1 MGGSLAKAVK
11 RYGIAEKVYGF
22 TNSEKNKKDILELNL
37 VDEIVDLETLK
48 KVSDV
53 IILSIPVDAIIA
65 MFPSFLDIDEKT
77 TIIDMGSTKEYIVKN
92 IPSKIRKNFI
102 AAHPMT
108 GTEKNGP
115 KAAIDNLYEGK
126 TVVLC
131 DLEDNANMHVN
142 KAFKIFQ
149 EIGMRIVVMNS
160 HEHDVNACYISH
172 LPHLISFSLANTV
185 MSHQNPKEII
195 ALAAGGFKDMSR
207 IAKSSPRMWGD
218 IFKQN
223 RENMLESIKS
233 FEDQMNEA
241 KKMIEEERKEKE
253 KKLMFANIVSL
264 HVKLVLQCVATLAT
278 QILEILVLGV
288 KKQILWKKSSLFC
301 LQDKTLLFSTFLI
314 SLKLSK

>member
-1 MGGSLAKAVK
+1 MNIGIIGLGLMGGSLAKAVK
-11 RYGIAEKVYGF
+11 RYGISKKVYGF
-22 TNSEKNKKDILELNL
+22 TNSEKNKKEIEELGL
-37 VDEIVDLETLK
+37 VDELVDLETLK

-53 IILSIPVDAIIA
+53 IILSIPVDAIIS
-65 MFPSFLDIDEKT
+65 MFPNFLDIDDKT

-92 IPSKIRKNFI
+92 IPSKIRKNFV

-131 DLEDNANMHVN
+131 DLEDNENMHVN

-172 LPHLISFSLANTV
+172 LPHLISFGLANTV

-223 RENMLESIKS
+223 RQNMLESIKS

-241 KKMIEEERKEKE
+241 KKMIEDERYEELEDWM
-253 KKLMFANIVSL
+253 KKANSL
-264 HVKLVLQCVATLAT
+264 H
-278 QILEILVLGV
+278 EIL
-288 KKQILWKKSSLFC
+288 
-301 LQDKTLLFSTFLI
+301 
-314 SLKLSK
+314 

>member
-1 MGGSLAKAVK
+1 MNIGIIGLGLMGGSLAKAVK
-11 RYGIAEKVYGF
+11 RYGISKKVYGF
-22 TNSEKNKKDILELNL
+22 TNSEKNKKEIEELGL
-37 VDEIVDLETLK
+37 VDELVDLETLK

-53 IILSIPVDAIIA
+53 IILSIPVDAIIS
-65 MFPSFLDIDEKT
+65 MFPNFLDINEKT

-92 IPSKIRKNFI
+92 IPPKIRKNFI

-131 DLEDNANMHVN
+131 ALEDNANMHVN

-172 LPHLISFSLANTV
+172 LPHLISFGLANTV

-241 KKMIEEERKEKE
+241 KKMIEEERYEDLE
-253 KKLMFANIVSL
+253 NWMKKANSL
-264 HVKLVLQCVATLAT
+264 H
-278 QILEILVLGV
+278 EIL
-288 KKQILWKKSSLFC
+288 
-301 LQDKTLLFSTFLI
+301 
-314 SLKLSK
+314 

>member
-1 MGGSLAKAVK
+1 MNIGIIGLGLMGGSLAKAVK
-11 RYGIAEKVYGF
+11 RYGISKKVYGF
-22 TNSEKNKKDILELNL
+22 TNSEKNKKEIEELGL
-37 VDEIVDLETLK
+37 VDELVDLETLK

-53 IILSIPVDAIIA
+53 IILSIPVDAIIS
-65 MFPSFLDIDEKT
+65 MFPNFLDINEKT

-92 IPSKIRKNFI
+92 IPTKIRKNFV

-241 KKMIEEERKEKE
+241 KKMIEDERYEELEDWM
-253 KKLMFANIVSL
+253 KKANSL
-264 HVKLVLQCVATLAT
+264 H
-278 QILEILVLGV
+278 EIL
-288 KKQILWKKSSLFC
+288 
-301 LQDKTLLFSTFLI
+301 
-314 SLKLSK
+314 

>member
-1 MGGSLAKAVK
+1 MNIGIIGLGLMGGSLAKAVK
-11 RYGIAEKVYGF
+11 RYGISKKVYGF
-22 TNSEKNKKDILELNL
+22 TNSEKNKKEIEELGL
-37 VDEIVDLETLK
+37 VDDLVDLETLK

-53 IILSIPVDAIIA
+53 IILSIPVDAIIS
-65 MFPSFLDIDEKT
+65 MFPNFLDINEKT

-92 IPSKIRKNFI
+92 IPPKIRKNFI

-172 LPHLISFSLANTV
+172 LPHLISFGLANTV

-241 KKMIEEERKEKE
+241 KKMIEEERYEDLE
-253 KKLMFANIVSL
+253 NWMKKANSL
-264 HVKLVLQCVATLAT
+264 H
-278 QILEILVLGV
+278 EIL
-288 KKQILWKKSSLFC
+288 
-301 LQDKTLLFSTFLI
+301 
-314 SLKLSK
+314 

>member
-131 DLEDNANMHVN
+131 DLEANDNIHVN
-142 KAFKIFQ
+142 KAFRIFQ
-149 EIGMRIVVMNS
+149 EIGMRIVVMDS
-160 HEHDVNACYISH
+160 KEHDVNACYISH

-223 RENMLESIKS
+223 RENMLESIKY
-233 FEDQMNEA
+233 FEEQLSLA
-241 KKMIEEERKEKE
+241 KNMIKEEKYEELE
-253 KKLMFANIVSL
+253 EWMKKANSL
-264 HVKLVLQCVATLAT
+264 H
-278 QILEILVLGV
+278 EIL
-288 KKQILWKKSSLFC
+288 
-301 LQDKTLLFSTFLI
+301 
-314 SLKLSK
+314 

>member
-1 MGGSLAKAVK
+1 MNIGIIGLGLMGGSLAKAVK
-11 RYGIAEKVYGF
+11 RYGISKKVYGF
-22 TNSEKNKKDILELNL
+22 TNSEKNKKEIEELGL
-37 VDEIVDLETLK
+37 VDELVDLETLK

-53 IILSIPVDAIIA
+53 IILSIPVDAIIS
-65 MFPSFLDIDEKT
+65 MFPNFLDINEKT

-92 IPSKIRKNFI
+92 IPSKIRKNFV

-172 LPHLISFSLANTV
+172 LPHLISFGLANTV

-241 KKMIEEERKEKE
+241 KKMIEEERYEDLE
-253 KKLMFANIVSL
+253 NWMKKANSL
-264 HVKLVLQCVATLAT
+264 H
-278 QILEILVLGV
+278 EIL
-288 KKQILWKKSSLFC
+288 
-301 LQDKTLLFSTFLI
+301 
-314 SLKLSK
+314 

>member
-1 MGGSLAKAVK
+1 MNIGIIGLGLMGGSLAKAVK
-11 RYGIAEKVYGF
+11 RYGISKKVYGF
-22 TNSEKNKKDILELNL
+22 TNSEKNKKEIEELGL
-37 VDEIVDLETLK
+37 VDELVDLETLK

-53 IILSIPVDAIIA
+53 IILSIPVDAIIS
-65 MFPSFLDIDEKT
+65 MFPNFLDINEKT

-92 IPSKIRKNFI
+92 IPSKIRKNFV

-131 DLEDNANMHVN
+131 DLEDNENMHVN

-172 LPHLISFSLANTV
+172 LPHLISFGLANTV

-223 RENMLESIKS
+223 RQNMLESIKS

-241 KKMIEEERKEKE
+241 KKMIEEERYEDLE
-253 KKLMFANIVSL
+253 NWMKKANSL
-264 HVKLVLQCVATLAT
+264 H
-278 QILEILVLGV
+278 EIL
-288 KKQILWKKSSLFC
+288 
-301 LQDKTLLFSTFLI
+301 
-314 SLKLSK
+314 

>member
-1 MGGSLAKAVK
+1 MFKFNLFLVIFGLGLMGGSLAKAVK
-11 RYGIAEKVYGF
+11 RYGISKKVYGF
-22 TNSEKNKKDILELNL
+22 TNSEKNKKEIEELGL
-37 VDEIVDLETLK
+37 VDELVDLETLK

-53 IILSIPVDAIIA
+53 IILSIPVDAIIS
-65 MFPSFLDIDEKT
+65 MFPNFLDINEKT

-92 IPSKIRKNFI
+92 IPPKIRKNFI

-241 KKMIEEERKEKE
+241 KKMIEDERYEE
-253 KKLMFANIVSL
+253 
-264 HVKLVLQCVATLAT
+264 
-278 QILEILVLGV
+278 LED
-288 KKQILWKKSSLFC
+288 WMKKS
-301 LQDKTLLFSTFLI
+301 K
-314 SLKLSK
+314 

>member
-1 MGGSLAKAVK
+1 MNIGIIGLGLMGGSLAKAVK
-11 RYGIAEKVYGF
+11 RYGISKKVYGF
-22 TNSEKNKKDILELNL
+22 TNSEKNKKEIEELGL
-37 VDEIVDLETLK
+37 VDELVDLETLK

-53 IILSIPVDAIIA
+53 IILSIPVDAIIS
-65 MFPSFLDIDEKT
+65 MFPNFLDIGEKT

-172 LPHLISFSLANTV
+172 LPHLISFGLANTV

-241 KKMIEEERKEKE
+241 KKMIEEERYEDLE
-253 KKLMFANIVSL
+253 NWMKKANSL
-264 HVKLVLQCVATLAT
+264 H
-278 QILEILVLGV
+278 EIL
-288 KKQILWKKSSLFC
+288 
-301 LQDKTLLFSTFLI
+301 
-314 SLKLSK
+314 

>member
-1 MGGSLAKAVK
+1 MNIGIIGLGLMGGSLAKAVK
-11 RYGIAEKVYGF
+11 RYGISKKVYGF
-22 TNSEKNKKDILELNL
+22 TNSEKNAKEIEELGL
-37 VDEIVDLETLK
+37 VDELVDLETLK

-53 IILSIPVDAIIA
+53 IILSIPVDAIIS
-65 MFPSFLDIDEKT
+65 MFPNFLDINEKT

-92 IPSKIRKNFI
+92 IPTKIRKNFV

-172 LPHLISFSLANTV
+172 LPHLISFGLANTV

-241 KKMIEEERKEKE
+241 KKMIEEERYEDLE
-253 KKLMFANIVSL
+253 NWMKKANSL
-264 HVKLVLQCVATLAT
+264 H
-278 QILEILVLGV
+278 EIL
-288 KKQILWKKSSLFC
+288 
-301 LQDKTLLFSTFLI
+301 
-314 SLKLSK
+314 

>member
-1 MGGSLAKAVK
+1 MNIGIIGLGLMGGSLAKAVK
-11 RYGIAEKVYGF
+11 RYGISKKVYGF
-22 TNSEKNKKDILELNL
+22 TNSEKNKKEIEELGL
-37 VDEIVDLETLK
+37 VDELVDLETLK

-53 IILSIPVDAIIA
+53 IILSIPVDAIIS
-65 MFPSFLDIDEKT
+65 MFPNFLDINEKT

-92 IPSKIRKNFI
+92 IPTKIRKNFV

-172 LPHLISFSLANTV
+172 LPHLISFGLANTV

-241 KKMIEEERKEKE
+241 KKMIEDERYEELEDWM
-253 KKLMFANIVSL
+253 KKANSL
-264 HVKLVLQCVATLAT
+264 H
-278 QILEILVLGV
+278 EIL
-288 KKQILWKKSSLFC
+288 
-301 LQDKTLLFSTFLI
+301 
-314 SLKLSK
+314 

>member
-1 MGGSLAKAVK
+1 MNIGIIGLGLMGGSLAKAVK
-11 RYGIAEKVYGF
+11 RYGISKKVYGF
-22 TNSEKNKKDILELNL
+22 TNSEKNKKEIEELGL
-37 VDEIVDLETLK
+37 VDELVDLETLK

-53 IILSIPVDAIIA
+53 IILSIPVDAIT
-65 MFPSFLDIDEKT
+65 MFPNFLDINEKT

-92 IPSKIRKNFI
+92 IPPKIRKNFI

-131 DLEDNANMHVN
+131 DLEDNENMHVN

-172 LPHLISFSLANTV
+172 LPHLISFGLANTV

-241 KKMIEEERKEKE
+241 KKMIEEERYEDLE
-253 KKLMFANIVSL
+253 NWMKKANSL
-264 HVKLVLQCVATLAT
+264 H
-278 QILEILVLGV
+278 EIL
-288 KKQILWKKSSLFC
+288 
-301 LQDKTLLFSTFLI
+301 
-314 SLKLSK
+314 